1 MLQNQ
6 FIDIL
11 NLIKKLRFKALKAV
25 NTELIDLYWNVGEYI
40 SQRLESEEWGLLL
53 SMNYQI
59 ICL

>member
-11 NLIKKLRFKALKAV
+11 NLIKQSRFKALKAV

-40 SQRLESEEWGLLL
+40 SQRLESEE
-53 SMNYQI
+53 
-59 ICL
+59 

>member
-11 NLIKKLRFKALKAV
+11 NLIKKSRFKALKTV

-40 SQRLESEEWGLLL
+40 SQRLESE
-53 SMNYQI
+53 
-59 ICL
+59 